1 MTETASVSM
10 RRVIQYASPELMHKA
25 TAERFLLELSDRL
38 AAGPRVDVALTGG
51 TDGTAVLKAVA
62 ESPLNDA
69 VDWSRVHLWWGD
81 ERFVAAD
88 SPDRN
93 AQQARETWFG
103 KLIDD
108 GLMPASHVHEMP
120 ADTRTETETSSS
132 SDEDDVTLLNRAA
145 DEYDRELVYEL
156 GMHPKLDV
164 AMFGVGPDGHFAS
177 LFPDF
182 PEIRI
187 DDPRKRVVGIT
198 HSPKL
203 PPLRLTLTS
212 PFIRSSD
219 KVWMLAGSEGKA
231 KAVAGALSGVNNPH
245 VPSSFAAGEHE
256 TLWLIT
262 KASAKLL

>member
-1 MTETASVSM
+1 MTDNASVSM
-10 RRVIQYASPELMHKA
+10 RKVVQYATPELMHRA
-25 TAERFLLELSDRL
+25 TAARFLLEVSDRL
-38 AAGPRVDVALTGG
+38 AEGPRVDVALTGG
-51 TDGTAVLKAVA
+51 TDGTAVLKAIA
-62 ESPLNDA
+62 ESPLHDA

-88 SPDRN
+88 SSERN
-93 AQQARETWFG
+93 AQQARQAWFG
-103 KLIDD
+103 KIVDD
-108 GLMPASHVHEMP
+108 GLMSASHVHEMP
-120 ADTRTETETSSS
+120 ADTRTAEEIAAA
-132 SDEDDVTLLNRAA
+132 SDEEDVALLNRAA
-145 DEYDRELVYEL
+145 AEYDKELVYEL
-156 GMHPKLDV
+156 GARPKLDI

-187 DDPRKRVVGIT
+187 DDPLKRVVGIS

-212 PFIRSSD
+212 PFIRRSD
-219 KVWMLAGSEGKA
+219 RVWMLAGAEGKA
-231 KAVAGALSGVNNPH
+231 EAVAGALSGVNNPH
-245 VPSSFAAGEHE
+245 VPSSFAAGEQE